1 MLEGSSDYSCL
12 HVVHHLY
19 IPVSTSLKQMYS
31 YHEILLQVPNN
42 YETDL
47 IFPIIEKASE
57 LANVSYALA
66 DDPTKTK
73 LKVWYN
79 LKSVLYP

>member
-1 MLEGSSDYSCL
+1 MFSWFL
-12 HVVHHLY
+12 
-19 IPVSTSLKQMYS
+19 T
-31 YHEILLQVPNN
+31 QVPNN
-42 YETDL
+42 YETDV

-73 LKVWYN
+73 LKVSFFKGIAT
-79 LKSVLYP
+79 LRCVLTCLT